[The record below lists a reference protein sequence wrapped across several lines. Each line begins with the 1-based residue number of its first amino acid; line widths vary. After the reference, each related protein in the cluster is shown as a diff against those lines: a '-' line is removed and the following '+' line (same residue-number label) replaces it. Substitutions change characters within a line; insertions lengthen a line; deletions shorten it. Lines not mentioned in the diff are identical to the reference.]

1 MRAGTW
7 LVRIR
12 GHEVRDGHFHAWIE
26 RDDPQEIGPRGPKAL
41 WRFPSFFSDKT
52 NVDDSSVSSLAC
64 GERVVSVGNLDEV
77 RGLINISS
85 SQGPTRD
92 GRFKPDVAA
101 PGTDVVAAKGFAE
114 TDDRWVA
121 MTGTS
126 MACPYVTGVIGL
138 MLAVAPELTAAQI
151 RGILLRTSRPL
162 AGADYNWRKD
172 AGFGVIDPQACVDDA
187 AIINARR
194 DRTTS

>member
-1 MRAGTW
+1 M
-7 LVRIR
+7 
-12 GHEVRDGHFHAWIE
+12 
-26 RDDPQEIGPRGPKAL
+26 
-41 WRFPSFFSDKT
+41 WRFPSFFSDKS

-64 GERVVSVGNLDEV
+64 GERIISVGNLDDV

-92 GRFKPDVAA
+92 GRFKPDVVA
-101 PGTDVVAAKGFAE
+101 PGTDIVAAKGFAGA
-114 TDDRWVA
+114 DDPWVA

-138 MLAVAPELTAAQI
+138 MLAVQPELTAAQI

-172 AGFGVIDPQACVDDA
+172 AGFGVIHADDA
-187 AIINARR
+187 IKDALIINQRS
-194 DRTTS
+194 DRTVP